1 MSIGI
6 YKDKDKVLLVKYEY
20 NDNVNTNKMYL
31 DIDVCYDLIIVN
43 EFRVILDCSKYE
55 MNRFLI
61 IDYKKMEIVD

>member
-6 YKDKDKVLLVKYEY
+6 YKDKDKILLVKYEY